1 MNLRG
6 RQGSQWR
13 DFNFSSEGTNIDFHF
28 HVSSDI
34 PYLRELRLDSNP
46 LQKVEANAFEMVPQ
60 LVHLDLS
67 GCSIKGGKMEQD
79 D

>member
-1 MNLRG
+1 MIFIFMFPL
-6 RQGSQWR
+6 
-13 DFNFSSEGTNIDFHF
+13 
-28 HVSSDI
+28 SDI

-67 GCSIKGGKMEQD
+67 GCSIKGSRMD
-79 D
+79 

>member
-6 RQGSQWR
+6 RQGSRR
-13 DFNFSSEGTNIDFHF
+13 DFNFSSEGALIFIF
-28 HVSSDI
+28 MFPLSDI

-67 GCSIKGGKMEQD
+67 GCSIKG
-79 D
+79 